1 MTVKELAKI
10 AFNLRVLQ
18 DRAKLID
25 SSCDGDRLYLE
36 QIVEET
42 EFDNIIQSILGGV
55 QVKKDKK

>member
-10 AFNLRVLQ
+10 AFDLRVLQ
-18 DRAKLID
+18 DRAKLVD
-25 SSCDGDRLYLE
+25 NCCDGDRLYLE

-42 EFDNIIQSILGGV
+42 EFDNIIQSILNGV